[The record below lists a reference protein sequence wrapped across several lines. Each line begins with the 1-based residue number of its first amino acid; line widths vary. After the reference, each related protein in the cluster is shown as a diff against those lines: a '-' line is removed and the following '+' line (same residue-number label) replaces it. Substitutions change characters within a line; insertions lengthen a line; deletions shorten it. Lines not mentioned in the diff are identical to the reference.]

1 MERQLHWHSTYI
13 YFNNEL
19 VDNLDKIKS
28 SNKRKFSIDIIFI
41 IERKYERGYRAGR
54 REAEAK
60 DETSFSD
67 DDLEELIKKHGLKIV
82 DKRGVFYTLADK
94 GRSIGTGFALSKGK
108 VIRIWINL
116 KMEDTGFP
124 DVEYYGKA
132 FDSVRN
138 FYREL
143 KDSV

>member
-1 MERQLHWHSTYI
+1 MRRYEED
-13 YFNNEL
+13 FNE
-19 VDNLDKIKS
+19 
-28 SNKRKFSIDIIFI
+28 
-41 IERKYERGYRAGR
+41 EYERGYRAGR
-54 REAEAK
+54 REALREAEAK

-82 DKRGVFYTLADK
+82 DKRGIFYTLADK
-94 GRSIGTGFALSKGK
+94 GRSIGTGFGLSKGK

-116 KMEDTGFP
+116 KMEDTGFS

-132 FDSVRN
+132 FDSVRD

-143 KDSV
+143 KDSI